1 MATPVY
7 ASREDVMAAL
17 DVAETA
23 RVAAQ
28 IDRLLGAASR
38 SVESLTHRVFYPTA
52 TTRYV
57 DWPTDQHGTSYRL
70 WLDGSTE
77 LISLTTFASGGTTLT
92 DYFLEPRST
101 GPPYTRLEIDLS
113 GDDSLDAGDTHQRSV
128 ALTGVFGACNDTTSA
143 GALAEALDTSETG
156 VDVTDSSTIGV
167 GSLLLVDS
175 EYMQV
180 TRRSLLTTGKTISAD
195 LASSKA
201 GTTVTVAST
210 SGITAGEVLTVD
222 SERMLVTD
230 LTATTLIVERAW
242 SGSVLAAHTTG
253 ATVYA
258 PRTLTVERGQRGT
271 TAAAHDTAAT
281 VYRHTPPPL
290 VVQLTIAETLVA
302 LAREQSAY
310 ARTVGSGDAT
320 RNASGGDLNDLRKQ
334 VYRAHG
340 RKGRKAAV

>member
-1 MATPVY
+1 MSVAY
-7 ASREDVMAAL
+7 CSREDVLAAL

-23 RVAAQ
+23 RASAQ
-28 IDRLLGAASR
+28 IDRLTLASSR
-38 SVESLTHRVFYPTA
+38 SVDQLCHRVFFPTK
-52 TTRYV
+52 TTRYL
-57 DWPTDQHGTSYRL
+57 DWPSDQHGTAHRL
-70 WLDGSTE
+70 WLDGAHE
-77 LISLTTFASGGTTLT
+77 LISLTSVTSGGTALT
-92 DYFLEPRST
+92 DYFLEPQGS

-113 GDDSLDAGDTHQRSV
+113 GTDSLSAGDTHQRSV
-128 ALTGVFGACNDTTSA
+128 ALTGVFGACADTTLA

-167 GSLLLVDS
+167 GSLILVDT

-180 TRRSLLTTGKTISAD
+180 TRRSLLTTGQTITAN
-195 LASSKA
+195 LAANKA
-201 GTTVTVAST
+201 GTAVTVAST
-210 SGITAGEVLTVD
+210 AGITAGEVLTID

-242 SGSVLAAHTTG
+242 SGSVIAAHTTG

-258 PRTLTVERGQRGT
+258 PRTLTVTRGVLGT

-290 VVQLTIAETLVA
+290 VHALTIAETLNS
-302 LAREQSAY
+302 LAQEQSGY
-310 ARTVGSGDAT
+310 ARTVGAGEGT
-320 RNASGGDLNDLRKQ
+320 RNASGAGLAALRKQ
-334 VYRAHG
+334 VYAAHG